1 MRQVLTTICF
11 CFFAVLAFTQQRK
24 PEIIRDTIYFEVLE
38 NECGDTVWFSTEEV
52 EFKGGRKFTDSKP
65 VGFNDQDP
73 CAGIKYKDTTTLL
86 NYFANPLF
94 IDRSRQLAEKAVE
107 FIFEDQELRSV
118 NRLIRALKDSGLP
131 NLQLHVEKM
140 YGDSI
145 LGTYKFVRP
154 VAGKPTR
161 EDCTVSKRPN
171 GNIVVRI
178 GSVNYPVA
186 VLGDKRIEISNIPSN
201 GQKIRLYL
209 INPGRWSSITK
220 DFQMVKNEKLI
231 IETKTVK

>member
-11 CFFAVLAFTQQRK
+11 LFFAVLAFTQQRK

-38 NECGDTVWFSTEEV
+38 NECGESVWFSTEEV

-65 VGFNDQDP
+65 VGYDEQNP
-73 CAGIKYKDTTTLL
+73 CAGIKSTDTTTLL
-86 NYFANPLF
+86 NYFANPFF

-118 NRLIRALKDSGLP
+118 NRLVTALKRSGLP
-131 NLQLHVEKM
+131 DLQPHVEKM
-140 YGDSI
+140 FGDSI

-154 VAGKPTR
+154 VSGKPTR

-178 GSVNYPVA
+178 GTVNYPVA
-186 VLGDKRIEISNIPSN
+186 VLGDKRIEITNIPSN
-201 GQKIRLYL
+201 GQKTRLYL